1 MTPLFYYTF
10 QHLDTL
16 DGTEILQR
24 CYWDAIE
31 MLLRCCWDAAEMWL
45 RCFSFSISATYRW
58 IWATM
63 KMKNATVIPLEI
75 LLTYILI
82 IYAWFWRYI
91 FCCYQ
96 IWYLKR
102 IGIKK
107 LYSFHIGMYKTI
119 NNFTFIMIA
128 KIPLRIHCS
137 VFLQFLFRSSAF
149 CCRTEFEERLHSS
162 FVKKR
167 SLNVNYECP
176 QNKPGKS
183 RGKKPSKQAAS
194 LSSILATAA
203 EDCEGISCN
212 ALKLR
217 TSKKIPSSNKH

>member
-45 RCFSFSISATYRW
+45 RCFSISATYRW

-162 FVKKR
+162 FVKKKV
-167 SLNVNYECP
+167 LECQLWMSP
-176 QNKPGKS
+176 EQAWQEQREKTKQASSKPLIHFGNSS
-183 RGKKPSKQAAS
+183 RGLWGNLMQCTK
-194 LSSILATAA
+194 A
-203 EDCEGISCN
+203 ENI
-212 ALKLR
+212 
-217 TSKKIPSSNKH
+217 